1 MVLTATN
8 DNDWSWSKPKYV
20 PSPSTADIGKVL
32 TAINEDSWSGYSWEA
47 LDKTME
53 LPVIHDTAGLVEL
66 DNATESGVY
75 KYIADNGLDCILFV
89 SEYNGSITLAGQ
101 KINGKV
107 IT

>member
-1 MVLTATN
+1 LTS
-8 DNDWSWSKPKYV
+8 DLSGHWDWNKPKYV
-20 PSPSTADIGKVL
+20 PTPKTEDVGKIL
-32 TAINEDSWSGYSWEA
+32 TAIGTDPYEGFKWEA

-53 LPVIHDTAGLVEL
+53 LPIIHDTAGFVEL
-66 DNATESGVY
+66 DNATENGVY

-89 SEYNGSITLAGQ
+89 SEHNGSITLAGQ